1 MTKYTAI
8 KTTTKDCYHLTEFG
22 KSDMNDRITGNTEEY
37 LVHCLYKGVSNHENF
52 NGLCCTMYHQKT
64 FQLDL
69 EELPCT
75 ASTICFYILG
85 PYLHC
90 FHWLHTPFQ
99 SKILLNPIDFG
110 YDFSEE
116 LLIAIMVSPIISY
129 QETILHH
136 AIFSS
141 VPMKMFASADR
152 CQYHAANFVNV
163 KGEINVKILMV
174 LKMNIGKVKQYVTK
188 SIVCILFFLHICVF
202 ILIKILPRIKSIK

>member
-1 MTKYTAI
+1 
-8 KTTTKDCYHLTEFG
+8 
-22 KSDMNDRITGNTEEY
+22 MNDRITANTEEY
-37 LVHCLYKGVSNHENF
+37 LVHCLYKGVSNHKNF
-52 NGLCCTMYHQKT
+52 NDLCYTMYHKKT

-75 ASTICFYILG
+75 ASTIHFYILG

-99 SKILLNPIDFG
+99 SKILLNPIDFD

-116 LLIAIMVSPIISY
+116 LLIAIMVSPDN
-129 QETILHH
+129 ILPRDYPTPCNILKCSHEN
-136 AIFSS
+136 
-141 VPMKMFASADR
+141 VCSADR

-174 LKMNIGKVKQYVTK
+174 LKMNIGKMKQYVTK
-188 SIVCILFFLHICVF
+188 NIVCILFFLHISVF
-202 ILIKILPRIKSIK
+202 VLFKILPRIKSIK